1 MTTRFFTVLLCN
13 LLLAPIVLSTE
24 IQQRT
29 IVTSGSGEVIV
40 EPDMAS
46 IHMQL
51 RSENSDSSIAKSVV
65 DKQFNR
71 LLTALKA
78 VDIDK
83 DDLVAAN
90 IRISPKYDYRNQ
102 RRQFVGYMAVRNVS
116 IRITELDK
124 LNAVLDKSL
133 DAGVAQ
139 VGDIR
144 YSVSN
149 EQLHQNRARQ
159 LAIED
164 SKSTARKL
172 AKAYGAELGEV
183 ININYRR
190 TMDTGAPIMPRQLS
204 TFTEGATDAGV
215 YLQDAITFTDKV
227 DVIFQLK

>member
-1 MTTRFFTVLLCN
+1 MAKRFFTVLLCN

-24 IQQRT
+24 PEQRT
-29 IVTSGSGEVIV
+29 IATSGSGEVIV
-40 EPDMAS
+40 EPDMVS
-46 IHMQL
+46 INMQL
-51 RSENSDSSIAKSVV
+51 RSENSNSSIAKSVV

-78 VDIDK
+78 VDINK
-83 DDLVAAN
+83 NDLVAAN
-90 IRISPKYDYRNQ
+90 IRISPKYDYRNTEASIYWLH
-102 RRQFVGYMAVRNVS
+102 GSEKLS

-133 DAGVAQ
+133 NAGVAQ
-139 VGDIR
+139 VGGIR

-149 EQLHQNRARQ
+149 EQLHQNRAQQ
-159 LAIED
+159 LAVED

-172 AKAYGAELGEV
+172 AKAYGAELGDV

-190 TMDTGAPIMPRQLS
+190 SMDTGAPIMPRQLS
-204 TFTEGATDAGV
+204 TFTEGATDTGV